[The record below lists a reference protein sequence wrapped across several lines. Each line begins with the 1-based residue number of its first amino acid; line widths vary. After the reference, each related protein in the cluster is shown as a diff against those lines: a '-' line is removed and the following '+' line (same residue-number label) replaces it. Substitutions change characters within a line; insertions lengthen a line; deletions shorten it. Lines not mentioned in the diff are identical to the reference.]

1 LRIVLDTN
9 VVLSALLWRGTPY
22 RLLETIRRNEDI
34 KLFSSQK
41 LLEELAEV
49 LTRPGPAKRLAL
61 FDITARQVLAD
72 YVEAVDLVTPHASP
86 RVIADDPDDDHVIAA
101 AIAAG
106 RRHYCLG

>member
-22 RLLETIRRNEDI
+22 RLLETIRQNENI

-61 FDITARQVLAD
+61 FDITARQVLAIMSRPSI
-72 YVEAVDLVTPHASP
+72 LLRHTPV
-86 RVIADDPDDDHVIAA
+86 RE
-101 AIAAG
+101 
-106 RRHYCLG
+106 L

>member
-9 VVLSALLWRGTPY
+9 LVLSALLWRGTHY
-22 RLLETIRRNEDI
+22 RLPETIRQNEDI
-34 KLFSSQK
+34 KLFSSQM

-72 YVEAVDLVTPHASP
+72 YVEAVDLVTPHAVRES
-86 RVIADDPDDDHVIAA
+86 
-101 AIAAG
+101 
-106 RRHYCLG
+106 